1 MKKFLLLLVIAAT
14 ALTASAQDRTD
25 SHGNTVKHALF
36 EVAQYQFGDFD
47 AVKATGSY
55 GLGMLVTSLSHWDRF
70 HVGANVN
77 FSINNGLADP
87 SGCIIDFGPSVRYDL
102 SEHILVNMPVNAVCV
117 ATFPKGTTDTKTDWG
132 ARIAPSL
139 HVFFSDKFGIF
150 AGPQM
155 TISFE
160 SGSEPS
166 FGLQAGLSYA
176 F

>member
-25 SHGNTVKHALF
+25 SHGNTVKHAMF
-36 EVAQYQFGDFD
+36 EVVQYQIGDFD
-47 AVKATGSY
+47 FSKESGSY
-55 GLGMLVTSLSHWDRF
+55 GLGMVVTSISHWDRF

-102 SEHILVNMPVNAVCV
+102 GEHILVNMPVNAVCST
-117 ATFPKGTTDTKTDWG
+117 TFYKGDSETKWG

-139 HVFFSDKFGIF
+139 HVFLSDRFGIF

-155 TISFE
+155 TLSFE

-166 FGLQAGLSYA
+166 FGIQAGLSYA

>member
-25 SHGNTVKHALF
+25 SHGNIVKHDMF
-36 EVAQYQFGDFD
+36 EVAQYQIGDFD
-47 AVKATGSY
+47 AAKTTGCY
-55 GLGMLVTSLSHWDRF
+55 GLGLVTTSLSHWDRF
-70 HVGANVN
+70 HVGAAVS
-77 FSINNGLADP
+77 FSLNYGLADDD
-87 SGCIIDFGPSVRYDL
+87 GCIVDFGPSVRYDL
-102 SEHILVNMPVNAVCV
+102 GEHIFVNVPVTAVCV
-117 ATFPKGTTDTKTDWG
+117 ATFPEGTTDTKTKWG

-139 HVFFSDKFGIF
+139 HVFLSDKFGIF

-155 TISFE
+155 SLSFE
-160 SGSEPS
+160 SGSEAS